1 MNARTKG
8 VVLYAIAAI
17 AIAASGNAL
26 AHSYAGLYGWAAHH
40 RLTGWQAMSW
50 PAEIDVFLAVGELAL
65 YVAYLD
71 GWPVRQRVWAWITA
85 LIGLAVSVAGNVGHI
100 RPLPDQ
106 PVGLTDRLTAA
117 TSPLA
122 AFAGLTVGLLVLR
135 MNRQRKPA
143 AAAGS
148 TAAAPVHVLGGAAA
162 GSNGHRGLTGARGG
176 VPGGAAV
183 QDQILPSAVNGARL
197 PRGPGDADPDPAVV
211 RAASA
216 LLRLAAERGERVSQ
230 RALARR
236 LRGNGHR
243 FANQH
248 LRLIATAARPGPSQ
262 QFQHPAGDGPR

>member
-71 GWPVRQRVWAWITA
+71 GWPARQRVWAWITA

-100 RPLPDQ
+100 QPLPDQ

-135 MNRQRKPA
+135 MNREQQQ
-143 AAAGS
+143 
-148 TAAAPVHVLGGAAA
+148 AAA
-162 GSNGHRGLTGARGG
+162 GSNGHRGLAGVRGW

-183 QDQILPSAVNGARL
+183 QDQISPSAATGAHP
-197 PRGPGDADPDPAVV
+197 PRGPGDGDLHPAVV
-211 RAASA
+211 REASA
-216 LLRLAAERGERVSQ
+216 LLRSAAERGERVSQ

-248 LRLIATAARPGPSQ
+248 LRLIATAARPGPLQ
-262 QFQHPAGDGPR
+262 QFQHAAGDGPR

>member
-1 MNARTKG
+1 VNARTKG

-135 MNRQRKPA
+135 MNREQQQA
-143 AAAGS
+143 AGAGS
-148 TAAAPVHVLGGAAA
+148 TAAASAHVARGAA

-248 LRLIATAARPGPSQ
+248 LRLIATAARPGPLQ
-262 QFQHPAGDGPR
+262 QFQHAAGDGPR